1 MLHCLSIVAYYVL
14 DIGTDNYF
22 QSAQGRKMFSICFLM
37 IVGTLPLVSSGK
49 FEDIAF
55 LFVSIL
61 TNSCFGTFLISS
73 QQFLNL
79 VLHTLHQNNLNK

>member
-14 DIGTDNYF
+14 DIGTDNYLE
-22 QSAQGRKMFSICFLM
+22 SAQGRKMFSICFLM

-49 FEDIAF
+49 FEGTSF
-55 LFVSIL
+55 FFVSIL
-61 TNSCFGTFLISS
+61 TNSCFDTFVISS

-79 VLHTLHQNNLNK
+79 FLYTLHLNNLNK